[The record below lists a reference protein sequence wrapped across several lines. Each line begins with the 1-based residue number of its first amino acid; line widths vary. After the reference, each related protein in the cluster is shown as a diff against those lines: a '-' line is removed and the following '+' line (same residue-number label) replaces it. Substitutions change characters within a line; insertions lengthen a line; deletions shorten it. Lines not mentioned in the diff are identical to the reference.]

1 MFRATVTKN
10 DMILE
15 GEELITSGSVKTN
28 FVIFTF
34 DAVWDGIVK
43 TAVFR
48 TKKVQI
54 PVIID
59 EVTLKVAIPWEAMA
73 FPKETIELGV
83 YGVRP
88 DDEETES
95 IDEEIVIPT
104 IWKTLG
110 KVVEGTTVIVPPPTA
125 PTKDSYKQLLE
136 YILALKP
143 GSGDGESGFSPTVS
157 VEEAEDGSGF
167 KVTIIDVNGPK
178 EFFIHNGVDGKDGS
192 NGADGTNGEDGA
204 DGVSPTF
211 SITELANGYQL
222 TITDANGE
230 QTIAIYDG
238 LNGTNGTDGADGLN
252 GRDGENG
259 ATFTPSISE
268 SGDLSW
274 TNDKDLPNPPTVNI
288 KGPPGEGGSGGGID
302 LDIDDT
308 LVMDLDNVLGVKT
321 PIRPLTSAEYQM
333 LTEEE
338 KNKDIL
344 YVITDD
350 NDTSSGGAS
359 ENQPSDIYSE
369 NEVRIG
375 TYFGKP
381 LYRLAFRLS
390 GVSITFPEYPN
401 TSVGAV
407 TSGLIELV
415 KGGLIDESIKNIYNA
430 NSYTIVRRYFSTI
443 NWSTPYITN
452 MYTGNLIMLS
462 VGGNSTMGPAL
473 TISSTRYIQGVNVP
487 QPFTNVSGTLIFEYT
502 KTAD

>member
-15 GEELITSGSVKTN
+15 GDELITSGSVKTN

-83 YGVRP
+83 YGVMP
-88 DDEETES
+88 DDSGTEE

-143 GSGDGESGFSPTVS
+143 GSGEGDNGFSPTVN

-167 KVTIIDVNGPK
+167 KVTITDVNGPK
-178 EFFIHNGVDGKDGS
+178 EFFIHNGVDGQDGS
-192 NGADGTNGEDGA
+192 NGTDGTNGE

-211 SITELANGYQL
+211 SITELANGYTL

-230 QTIAIYDG
+230 QTINIYDG
-238 LNGTNGTDGADGLN
+238 SNGTNGKDGADGLN
-252 GRDGENG
+252 GQDG
-259 ATFTPSISE
+259 ATFTPSVSE

-288 KGPPGEGGSGGGID
+288 KGPPGEGGSGGGVD
-302 LDIDDT
+302 FDIDDT

-321 PIRPLTSAEYQM
+321 PVKGILNREEYDA
-333 LTEEE
+333 LPEEE
-338 KNKDIL
+338 KNAGFYIIDEPGEG
-344 YVITDD
+344 
-350 NDTSSGGAS
+350 SSGES
-359 ENQPSDIYSE
+359 SSPSNHIYSTE
-369 NEVRIG
+369 EHVVGAWIDGRPVYEITVRSKTPIAPASNESYSYRNVLAAINDFGALIG
-375 TYFGKP
+375 HEGMFKTGAIW
-381 LYRLAFRLS
+381 R
-390 GVSITFPEYPN
+390 TFPHIYS
-401 TSVGAV
+401 SVGHMYIACSNIGRVDIRYDKIGSGSVSNYTFEADAYV
-407 TSGLIELV
+407 T
-415 KGGLIDESIKNIYNA
+415 IK
-430 NSYTIVRRYFSTI
+430 
-443 NWSTPYITN
+443 YIK
-452 MYTGNLIMLS
+452 LS
-462 VGGNSTMGPAL
+462 DNPEVAS
-473 TISSTRYIQGVNVP
+473 
-487 QPFTNVSGTLIFEYT
+487 
-502 KTAD
+502 

>member
-143 GSGDGESGFSPTVS
+143 GSGEGDNGFSPTVN

-178 EFFIHNGVDGKDGS
+178 EFFIHNGVDGQDGS
-192 NGADGTNGEDGA
+192 NGTDGTNGEDGA

-230 QTIAIYDG
+230 KTINIYDG
-238 LNGTNGTDGADGLN
+238 LNGTNGKDGADGLN
-252 GRDGENG
+252 GQDG
-259 ATFTPSISE
+259 ATFTPSVSE

-288 KGPPGEGGSGGGID
+288 KGPPGEGGSGGGVD
-302 LDIDDT
+302 FDIDDT

-321 PIRPLTSAEYQM
+321 PVKGILTRAEYDA
-333 LTEEE
+333 LTEGE
-338 KNKDIL
+338 KNSGFYIIDEPGEG
-344 YVITDD
+344 
-350 NDTSSGGAS
+350 SSGSPGDS
-359 ENQPSDIYSE
+359 SSGPSNHIYSTE
-369 NEVRIG
+369 EHVVG
-375 TYFGKP
+375 TW
-381 LYRLAFRLS
+381 
-390 GVSITFPEYPN
+390 
-401 TSVGAV
+401 
-407 TSGLIELV
+407 
-415 KGGLIDESIKNIYNA
+415 IDGRPVYEKTY
-430 NSYTIVRRYFSTI
+430 
-443 NWSTPYITN
+443 
-452 MYTGNLIMLS
+452 
-462 VGGNSTMGPAL
+462 
-473 TISSTRYIQGVNVP
+473 
-487 QPFTNVSGTLIFEYT
+487 SGTLNYMDGATTLERNSDLEYIESNGWVDKQTFPAMIQSVNTSTGVLSIRSLSVRQNKSNGNIFINHHTMGHSFTYDFEVPYLLTIRYT
-502 KTAD
+502 KLSDNPEVIS